1 MTKFTKFM
9 TSLFCAGVLAAC
21 VAENETPVVA
31 VPEMGMPRLAG
42 EAASVAKLTP
52 LLAGKGLI
60 MQPVPDSRAAA
71 IARFCSGGADALV
84 LTSAFTDSET
94 DSCAAAGGHWIAV
107 FADGMPAWL
116 APNFK
121 SNFDTFNGL

>member
-1 MTKFTKFM
+1 M
-9 TSLFCAGVLAAC
+9 AIP
-21 VAENETPVVA
+21 ET
-31 VPEMGMPRLAG
+31 GMPRLAG
-42 EAASVAKLTP
+42 EAASVDKLIP
-52 LLAGKGLI
+52 LLAKKGLI

-71 IARFCSGGADALV
+71 IARFCSGGAEALV

-94 DSCAAAGGHWIAV
+94 DSCAAAGGHWSAV
-107 FADGMPAWL
+107 FADGMPAWI